1 MALEKDFGSIAFYNR
16 RSVDRREVE
25 DRRLFLKQEY
35 LDQNPQRRVSMID
48 RRMHGD
54 RRRNF
59 PEIMKN
65 SWKKYS

>member
-1 MALEKDFGSIAFYNR
+1 MALEKDFGSIAFYTR
-16 RSVDRREVE
+16 RFVDRREAV
-25 DRRLFLKQEY
+25 DRRLFFKQEY
-35 LDQNPQRRVSMID
+35 LDQNSERRVRMID

-54 RRRNF
+54 RRRKL